1 MVSSSVAAVLLVVGL
16 IVGAGVGYAVVGAGS
31 AKTTTQVT
39 TVTTGAGGSTI
50 TVSGSTVTV
59 TGGGGGGSTVTTTV
73 AGGSGNQTY
82 TIGIAFPLTGSLAAF
97 GKSFVQGVQLAVKQF
112 NANLT
117 ASGSHIQFK
126 TVVVDDLGTP
136 AGALQA
142 VQTLYQTDGVHVII
156 GPLQT
161 SEVLGARDYAD
172 TNHILLL
179 PPASSGTAGAIPNDY
194 ILRPGQPG
202 DLFESNAL
210 AQTVNNF
217 GMKNVVYIYS
227 SDTSEAGTYNLT
239 SSLLIKDGAKVTGI
253 EVQPQQ
259 SDYSSAV
266 STASLDI
273 QNALSG
279 GGTNA
284 NTAVILGEHGTDAEN
299 IMSHASTD
307 QYLSKV
313 RWFGIE
319 ALNDQ
324 LLLND
329 TTVGPFISRVNLT
342 ITTLYTPGSPQGTS
356 FLSSFAAT
364 YGAPPE
370 PFTNYAYDVA
380 WIALLSI
387 AAAGTDNGQALLNMV
402 PVVSNH
408 FFGSSGTPTWLDAN
422 GDQSL
427 AFFAIDKCVQN
438 GTIHQFNQIGL
449 YDGSSNTVTF
459 TGK

>member
-1 MVSSSVAAVLLVVGL
+1 MVSTSVAAVLLIVGL
-16 IVGAGVGYAVVGAGS
+16 VIGAGVGYAVVGASGA
-31 AKTTTQVT
+31 AKTTTLVS
-39 TVTTGAGGSTI
+39 TVGG
-50 TVSGSTVTV
+50 GTVTV
-59 TGGGGGGSTVTTTV
+59 TGGGGGSTVTITSPGGTV
-73 AGGSGNQTY
+73 TMTGGSGGNQTY

-97 GKSFVQGVQLAVKQF
+97 GKSFVQGVNLAVKQF

-117 ASGSHIQFK
+117 ASGSHVQFK
-126 TVVVDDLGTP
+126 TVVVDDQGTP

-210 AQTVNNF
+210 AQTVNFF
-217 GMKNVVYIYS
+217 GMKNVVYLYS
-227 SDTSEAGTYNLT
+227 SDTSEAGTFNLT
-239 SSLLIKDGAKVTGI
+239 SSHLIADGAKVTGI

-259 SDYSSAV
+259 ADYSSAV
-266 STASLDI
+266 STASLDV

-279 GGTNA
+279 GGTYA
-284 NTAVILGEHGTDAEN
+284 NTAVVLGEHGTDAEN
-299 IMSHASTD
+299 MLGHAATD

-324 LLLND
+324 LLLNS
-329 TTVGPFISRVNLT
+329 TTVGPFIAKVNLT

-356 FLSSFAAT
+356 FLSNFAAVN
-364 YGAPPE
+364 GAPPE

-387 AAAGTDNGQALLNMV
+387 VAAGTDNGQSVLNMV
-402 PVVSNH
+402 PVIADH
-408 FFGSSGTPTWLDAN
+408 FFGSSGTPTWLDVN

-427 AFFAIDKCVQN
+427 AFFAVDKCVQN
-438 GTIHQFNQIGL
+438 GTIYQFNQIGL
-449 YDGSSNTVTF
+449 YNGASNTVTF